1 MQRLRAKLEKLTVDA
16 EDCEL
21 IAKLA
26 IDVKSRV
33 FFTKMAVE
41 FRSLAT
47 VIEDVIKL
55 QTSFNDNGFDMTES
69 NVAKTAAQDSRTGM
83 SAWKRNT

>member
-1 MQRLRAKLEKLTVDA
+1 MQRLRAKLEKLTLDA

-26 IDVKSRV
+26 IDVKNRM

-41 FRSLAT
+41 FRSLAN
-47 VIEDVIKL
+47 VVEDVIKL
-55 QTSFNDNGFDMTES
+55 QTSFNDNGFEMTES
-69 NVAKTAAQDSRTGM
+69 TLAENRYAGPPHRDVRL
-83 SAWKRNT
+83 